1 MVVGGS
7 ILSTGLQGIQK
18 GLQLA
23 SKAADQ
29 VAKASAVGV
38 GEVDLTGAAVDLA
51 QAKLQVQASVMV
63 AKRAEDMLGTLID
76 TNA

>member
-18 GLQLA
+18 GLQQA

-29 VAKASAVGV
+29 VAKASTVDV
-38 GEVDLTGAAVDLA
+38 GEADLTGAAVDLM

-63 AKRAEDMLGTLID
+63 AKRAEEMLGTLID
-76 TNA
+76 TQA